1 MDTKIL
7 FVDDEASILGAY
19 PLLLGKQFTVET
31 AVGGKAGLTA
41 LETIGPY
48 AVVVADMQMP
58 EMNGLEYLMQ
68 AEALAPDTVRIM
80 LTGNLDQE
88 TVTNAVNK
96 GHVFRFLNKPCPQPE
111 LVRTLNEALTHY
123 RWVTGERELLE
134 KTLAGSVKLLSDV
147 LSLTDPTTF
156 GQAQKVREYMRSY
169 VVNQNNGHNWEFEI
183 AAILSQVGLVAIPAS
198 VIHKVRQNLSLTGRE
213 KDMWARVPE
222 IGADLVGNIP
232 RLNSVSQII
241 RFQNKHFDGSGLP
254 AEPISGEEIPAGSR
268 ILKVL
273 SDLLQLETSGTPTA
287 KALAEM
293 KQRNG
298 WYDPSVLDSVFNCLN
313 SQASSKN
320 DANHGPIAIGLHEL
334 QIKHVLAANIVTAEG
349 MLLISTGT
357 EISRMMLEKLRNL
370 AQLNVIKEPIYV
382 AR

>member
-19 PLLLGKQFTVET
+19 QLLLGKQFRVET
-31 AVGGKAGLTA
+31 AVGGKVGLTA
-41 LETIGPY
+41 LETTGPY

-58 EMNGLEYLMQ
+58 EMTGLEYLMQ
-68 AEALAPDTVRIM
+68 VEALAPDTVRIM

-96 GHVFRFLNKPCPQPE
+96 GHVFRFLNKPCPRPE

-123 RWVTGERELLE
+123 RWVAGERELLE

-147 LSLTDPTTF
+147 LSLTDPATF
-156 GQAQKVREYMRSY
+156 GQAQKLREYMRSY
-169 VVNQNNGHNWEFEI
+169 VVSQNNGHNWEFEI

-198 VIHKVRQNLSLTGRE
+198 VVHKVRQALSLTGLE

-222 IGADLVGNIP
+222 IGADLVANIP
-232 RLNSVSQII
+232 RLNSVSQMI

-254 AEPISGEEIPAGSR
+254 AEPISGEKIPAGSR

-273 SDLLQLETSGTPTA
+273 SDLLELETSGTPRA
-287 KALAEM
+287 KALTEM

-298 WYDPSVLDSVFNCLN
+298 WYDPSVLDSVFKCL
-313 SQASSKN
+313 SSPAPSKS
-320 DANHGPIAIGLHEL
+320 DADQGPIAIRLGEL

-370 AQLNVIKEPIYV
+370 AELNVIKEPIYI